1 MLPFHSFQ
9 GRELKKKQSISQ
21 VPLNY
26 ENNRPLGYVIP
37 SWFYFVDYHDAPK
50 ISKITQSH
58 WLSFTNYNSILFYVA
73 LCSFFFPSFSE
84 ASPHRT
90 RSHLTSQLC
99 LKWSR
104 VSRGASQ
111 EVLVIKKKK
120 KICQCRD
127 WRDVGSVPGSGR
139 SPGGGHTNALQ
150 FSCLENPIE
159 EGSGR
164 LEFIGLQRVGHD

>member
-120 KICQCRD
+120 K
-127 WRDVGSVPGSGR
+127 SA
-139 SPGGGHTNALQ
+139 NAETEEMWAQSLGQ
-150 FSCLENPIE
+150 EDPLE
-159 EGSGR
+159 EGTPMHSSFLVWR
-164 LEFIGLQRVGHD
+164 IP